1 MVHLMKPVMLR
12 WLRWQHRCY
21 SRTTLHHYLF
31 HSPSSTLYTL
41 TTSLQPPL
49 ISTVVPSFHRTLHF
63 RSQGLKSPYAL
74 DSRYSNIDDS
84 DDPNAR
90 KSRNEKK
97 REARR
102 AVGWGMELAAFS
114 TPQIKRILRVASLEP
129 EVFDAIMLVKVFVF
143 LPQRLGRDV
152 REGKRRQFNY
162 IGRLLRDAEPE
173 LMDGLIQAT
182 KDGDQNK
189 FQALSGSEMWDI
201 EDDDDEVEETEYEDE
216 EEGSHNYI
224 NMATRWSDGLINKDA
239 DITKEIYSVQ
249 DVDFDRQDYHSKTVA
264 KRSMVEDPDP
274 YSLGPCSAA
283 FLFLGLVLRELRR
296 LVREVHSMQ
305 ERQVTSEENE
315 GEADAA
321 LNGAERSLARFLRT
335 LAKQLQTK

>member
-63 RSQGLKSPYAL
+63 RSHGLKSPYAL
-74 DSRYSNIDDS
+74 DSRYSNIDYS

-129 EVFDAIMLVKVFVF
+129 EVFDAIMLVK
-143 LPQRLGRDV
+143 RLGRDV

-249 DVDFDRQDYHSKTVA
+249 DVDFDRQ
-264 KRSMVEDPDP
+264 
-274 YSLGPCSAA
+274 
-283 FLFLGLVLRELRR
+283 ELRR

-321 LNGAERSLARFLRT
+321 LNGAVRSLARFLRT
-335 LAKQLQTK
+335 LAKQLQTE